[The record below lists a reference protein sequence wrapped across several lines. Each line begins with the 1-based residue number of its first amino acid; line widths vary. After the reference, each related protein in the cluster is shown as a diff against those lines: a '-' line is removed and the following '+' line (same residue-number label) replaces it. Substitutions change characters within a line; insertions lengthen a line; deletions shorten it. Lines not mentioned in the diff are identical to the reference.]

1 MTSKA
6 TGDLDSPWKDALE
19 RFLAEFLA
27 FFFSAIHDGLDW
39 SRDYE
44 SLDKEFQQIVRDAKV
59 GRRLA
64 DKLFKVWRKD
74 GKETC
79 LLIHVEVQGQRERAF
94 AERMF
99 IYSNRIYD
107 LYRRPVVSIAVLCD
121 AAPGWKPT
129 KFGYNMWGCEVSFQF
144 LVAKI
149 LEYRGQDELLEKD
162 PNPFAAIVLA
172 QLKTMETRQS
182 PADRRAWKLRVVKGL
197 YDRGLTGDEIRQLF
211 RLIDWMMTLPVEL
224 ATNFRQEM
232 YQFEEDRKMPYVTS
246 IERLAR
252 EEGRQEG
259 LLLGIELD
267 LEEKFA
273 AAGTRLLKEIRAIK
287 DAAQLENIA
296 RAVKKAKTVDDVRRA
311 CKGK

>member
-27 FFFSAIHDGLDW
+27 FFFPAIYDGLDW

-74 GKETC
+74 GKETW

-129 KFGYNMWGCEVSFQF
+129 KFGYNMWGCEVSFQ
-144 LVAKI
+144 
-149 LEYRGQDELLEKD
+149 
-162 PNPFAAIVLA
+162 
-172 QLKTMETRQS
+172 
-182 PADRRAWKLRVVKGL
+182 
-197 YDRGLTGDEIRQLF
+197 
-211 RLIDWMMTLPVEL
+211 
-224 ATNFRQEM
+224 
-232 YQFEEDRKMPYVTS
+232 
-246 IERLAR
+246 
-252 EEGRQEG
+252 
-259 LLLGIELD
+259 
-267 LEEKFA
+267 
-273 AAGTRLLKEIRAIK
+273 
-287 DAAQLENIA
+287 
-296 RAVKKAKTVDDVRRA
+296 
-311 CKGK
+311 